1 MELIIIGLIAVE
13 VVLVRL
19 LFWKYAPVQSE
30 GLKPTIGFY
39 SGRTRT
45 RGTLF
50 WEARFRAAA
59 LETVHVSLIHLPTL
73 PLHINAEY
81 NVSPCIS

>member
-19 LFWKYAPVQSE
+19 LFGKHVPVQSE
-30 GLKPTIGFY
+30 GLNPTTGFY

-50 WEARFRAAA
+50 WEARFRATA
-59 LETVHVSLIHLPTL
+59 LETVHDPLIHLPTL
-73 PLHINAEY
+73 LLHINAEY
-81 NVSPCIS
+81 NMSPCIS